1 VNQDNGFGFDS
12 KAAMMGQDAGDV
24 NPVSIAVFVRR
35 AAGDGSGEK
44 TKGKAALSIV
54 VHGAETDFVVT
65 FVDGTVVDE
74 FRGVQEVEAIHATAA

>member
-1 VNQDNGFGFDS
+1 VNQHNGLGFDS

-24 NPVSIAVFVRR
+24 NPVSIAVFVER
-35 AAGDGSGEK
+35 AAGDGIGEE

-54 VHGAETDFVVT
+54 VDGAETDFVVT
-65 FVDGTVVDE
+65 FVDRTVVDE